1 MTTAPGT
8 GPTTGAAARLGPVPR
23 SERSLAPDLARGGM
37 LLFIALAHTGMALFA
52 TVPAFAPDPQGLE
65 RAYDVFMFTV
75 VHARALPL
83 FAIMFGYGVVQLAL
97 RRRSAGPRAARAVL
111 LRRSAF
117 LFALGLAHGVLL
129 FSGDI
134 LGAYGIIG
142 AVLTLVLVGRGE
154 RLHRV
159 GLWYLGVAAVYTA
172 VVAAMAAWTLA
183 DGSGERAEVPVSAY
197 SSGQAATYGAAV
209 VERLGEWPMTTLMLS
224 AMLLPAWLG
233 AWAAR
238 RRILEEPARHRRLLT
253 AGAAAGLTV
262 GFGGGLPMGL
272 FSAGWLHADA
282 SAAMWLKLL
291 HESSGLFA
299 GAGFVCLFALAS
311 LAHENRR
318 PAAPVR
324 AAVGAVAALGRRS
337 LSGYLVQS
345 VAWLVLFAPF
355 ALDLGAAPNPAA
367 TALASAVGVW
377 LATVAAAALMERRGM
392 PGPAERVLR
401 RFAYGRP
408 RRA

>member
-8 GPTTGAAARLGPVPR
+8 GPTAEAAGRLGPVRR

-37 LLFIALAHTGMALFA
+37 LLVIALAHTGMALFA
-52 TVPAFAPDPQGLE
+52 TVPGFAPDPMGLE

-97 RRRSAGPRAARAVL
+97 RRQAAGPRAARAVL

-154 RLHRV
+154 RVHRV
-159 GLWYLGVAAVYTA
+159 GLWYPGVAAVYVA
-172 VVAAMAAWTLA
+172 VAAAMAAWSLA
-183 DGSGERAEVPVSAY
+183 NGSGERAEVPVGAY

-209 VERLGEWPMTTLMLS
+209 LERLGEWPMTTLMLS
-224 AMLLPAWLG
+224 TMLLPAWLG

-253 AGAAAGLTV
+253 AGAAGGLTA
-262 GFGGGLPMGL
+262 GFAGGLPMGL
-272 FSAGWLHADA
+272 FSAGWLNADA
-282 SAAMWLKLL
+282 SAAMWLKIL

-299 GAGFVCLFALAS
+299 GVGFVCLFALAC
-311 LAHENRR
+311 LAYENRR

-345 VAWLVLFAPF
+345 AAWLALFAPF
-355 ALDLGAAPNPAA
+355 ALDLGSAPNPAA

-377 LATVAAAALMERRGM
+377 SATVAAAALMERRGL
-392 PGPAERVLR
+392 PGPAERALR
-401 RFAYGRP
+401 RFAYGRS